1 MVSMKEIL
9 YGSNDKEPHTETVA
23 QLAQE
28 LYNSGLLITLVE
40 NLQLIDFEVVMHR
53 ATVVAVTPQLMV
65 TLHLFH
71 RGFQHCKPS
80 VCVFFS
86 QGKKDVCQIFNNIL
100 RRQIGTRSPTVEY
113 FCSHQEV
120 LFILLNG

>member
-1 MVSMKEIL
+1 MKEIL

-71 RGFQHCKPS
+71 LGFQHCKPS
-80 VCVFFS
+80 VCV
-86 QGKKDVCQIFNNIL
+86 
-100 RRQIGTRSPTVEY
+100 
-113 FCSHQEV
+113 
-120 LFILLNG
+120 LLAGEEGRVSDLQQHPEEADRDAQPHR